1 MRFAITLTVTALMF
15 AGCKSKSKNE
25 DSAKPAAPA
34 AAAAEVKKAGKEVKA
49 AAAAAATSASKV
61 ECKNGGDTRVLE
73 VRSKDKGCET
83 AYTKAGQENVVGSSQ
98 SGTAHCEGIVTRIKD
113 KLAASGFTCN

>member
-1 MRFAITLTVTALMF
+1 MRFAITLAATILMF
-15 AGCKSKSKNE
+15 AGCKSKSKHE

-34 AAAAEVKKAGKEVKA
+34 AAQTEVKKAAKEVKA
-49 AAAAAATSASKV
+49 AAIAVSASKV
-61 ECKNGGDTRVLE
+61 ECKNGGDARVLE
-73 VRSKDKGCET
+73 VRAKDKGCET
-83 AYTKAGQENVVGSSQ
+83 AYTKAGQENIVGSSQ